1 MTKQTYRQVFG
12 NFKRTLEYRE
22 IQSKLYKQ
30 QLGLCVNCKYPIS
43 LNQNTHCD
51 HIIPIKELERL
62 HRIDLVT
69 NYKNFNLLCSKCNL
83 KKSSKYNKIELE
95 DLFLQFN
102 IK

>member
-1 MTKQTYRQVFG
+1 MTKKTYRQVFG

-30 QLGLCVNCKYPIS
+30 QVGLCVDCKSYIS

-51 HIIPIKELERL
+51 HIIPIKELEKLNRL
-62 HRIDLVT
+62 DLVT
-69 NYKNFNLLCSKCNL
+69 NYNNFNLLCSKCNL
-83 KKSSKYNKIELE
+83 KKHTKYNKNELE
-95 DLFLQFN
+95 DLLLQFN